1 MTGTLPRR
9 DTSPLPLPT
18 LRPGLP
24 PTPAPEPSFEDLARA
39 VDEAIKAAG
48 LLEGNSRKVAEALRD
63 ALEATHRAALVTIV
77 RRLKA
82 DEATRAALYELVD
95 DPLIH
100 MLFLLHGIIRVDPM
114 VEAQTA
120 LDTIRPGLQSHGG
133 DVELARIEEGV
144 AYVRLSGAC
153 NGCSMSSVT
162 MRTTV
167 EEALVSGVSV
177 ITSVEVLPSEP
188 TPTLITLGTV
198 RRRDETPDEAVA
210 AGWVKTLPAAEV
222 GDGRIT
228 ELQLTT
234 LAGAKVDVVIVRIG
248 ASMTAYRN
256 ECAHQG
262 LPLTDA
268 ELDVVTGTLTCQWHG
283 FCYEA
288 LTGDCTSAPGAAL
301 EQFPLRVD
309 DGSVWVR
316 VGP

>member
-1 MTGTLPRR
+1 MTGTLPR
-9 DTSPLPLPT
+9 PAALPMPT
-18 LRPGLP
+18 LRTGP
-24 PTPAPEPSFEDLARA
+24 PPPPPEPSFEQLAGN
-39 VDEAIKAAG
+39 VDEALKAANALDG
-48 LLEGNSRKVAEALRD
+48 QPRKVVEAVRE

-82 DEATRAALYELVD
+82 DDAGRAALYELVD

-100 MLFLLHGIIRVDPM
+100 MLFLLHGIIRADPM

-133 DVELARIEEGV
+133 DVSLVRIEEGV
-144 AYVRLSGAC
+144 AYVQLAGAC

-167 EEALVSGVSV
+167 EQALVAGVGVVESV
-177 ITSVEVLPSEP
+177 VVVPSEP
-188 TPTLITLGTV
+188 TPALITLGAV
-198 RRRDETPDEAVA
+198 RRKDETPEQAIA
-210 AGWVKTLPAAEV
+210 SGWVKTLPATDV
-222 GDGRIT
+222 GDGRVT

-234 LAGAKVDVVIVRIG
+234 LGGMKVDVIIVRIG

-262 LPLTDA
+262 LPLGDA
-268 ELDVVTGTLTCQWHG
+268 ELDIVTGTLTCQWHG

-301 EQFPLRVD
+301 EQFPMRVD

-316 VGP
+316 VGT